1 MFLFSRMEGTLLTL
15 VLLALPMSLV
25 ASIDGILL
33 RIPKIWQRYFRALYK
48 HYWER
53 GRFYW
58 FYYINSQTLQSPG
71 YIRFFLGQCA

>member
-33 RIPKIWQRYFRALYK
+33 RIPKIWQRHSRAFVDPDRILV
-48 HYWER
+48 
-53 GRFYW
+53 
-58 FYYINSQTLQSPG
+58 ITL
-71 YIRFFLGQCA
+71 FLF